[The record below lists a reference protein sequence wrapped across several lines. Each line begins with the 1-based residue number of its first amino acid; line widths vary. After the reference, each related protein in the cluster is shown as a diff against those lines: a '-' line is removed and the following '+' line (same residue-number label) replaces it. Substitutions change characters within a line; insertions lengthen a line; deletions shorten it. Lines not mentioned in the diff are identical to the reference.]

1 MWIKEKDEIYGKSV
15 VEMLDEPEMLSDP
28 SLIALVMADGR
39 SCPSKD
45 DCLLINDSLRGE
57 HYIPDGL
64 SETQKRRL
72 AALYQLIGRL
82 GVRKGVQLRSPKD
95 IYDFVR
101 HYAYEDQEQLIVIGF
116 NGSGDVLCCDVVTK
130 GLADKTVVHPRE
142 VFKNVIKNSGISIVM
157 VHNHPS
163 GNLQPSSADKDITE
177 QISLASKVLGI
188 RLLDHLIISTY
199 GYYSF
204 REQGWSN

>member
-1 MWIKEKDEIYGKSV
+1 M
-15 VEMLDEPEMLSDP
+15 
-28 SLIALVMADGR
+28 
-39 SCPSKD
+39 
-45 DCLLINDSLRGE
+45 
-57 HYIPDGL
+57 
-64 SETQKRRL
+64 
-72 AALYQLIGRL
+72 YQLIGRL

-163 GNLQPSSADKDITE
+163 GNLLPSSADKDITE

-188 RLLDHLIISTY
+188 RLLDHLIISTD